1 MHKRTWGW
9 TCCGYKMMMMILLR
23 IRFILLLLWSTPV
36 FCWQYVWLQPVRL
49 PHPKLSLDLPSLISA
64 LVTLLPTLRLH
75 RPSMCLSKHFISV
88 FKTYPSRPECDTHR
102 HKQINLDEQTQVYLV
117 GSQQVLNKFP
127 ERRLKVITALV
138 VRKWVLFV
146 TSFWQF
152 MVSFKGCCIPHAMK
166 GAPPKDP
173 QLWFSARWSYSRGQI
188 LAPGSCSFAL
198 LG

>member
-1 MHKRTWGW
+1 MHKWTCRR
-9 TCCGYKMMMMILLR
+9 TCCGYKTMMLLFR

-36 FCWQYVWLQPVRL
+36 FCWWYVRLQPVRL

-64 LVTLLPTLRLH
+64 LWLPLPHLVCIGHLRVCQ
-75 RPSMCLSKHFISV
+75 SISLA
-88 FKTYPSRPECDTHR
+88 YSRHTPGRLECDTCR
-102 HKQINLDEQTQVYLV
+102 SKQINLDEQTQVHLV

-127 ERRLKVITALV
+127 ERRLKVLTPLV

-146 TSFWQF
+146 TSFWPF
-152 MVSFKGCCIPHAMK
+152 TIPSKGCHVTHAMK
-166 GAPPKDP
+166 GGLPKDP

-198 LG
+198 FR